1 MVVSGTELLRGGA
14 DRVQRRQVEFLQ
26 RHVRVGTALVD
37 EGGGVFALVQV
48 AHRYHDVCALGGQRG
63 RCFVAESSVRPG
75 DDGDT
80 TGLVGNVGGCPLSHG
95 KLPKL

>member
-1 MVVSGTELLRGGA
+1 MSDAELLCRGA

-26 RHVRVGTALVD
+26 RYVRVRTALVD

-48 AHRYHDVCALGGQRG
+48 AHRYHDVCALGSQRG
-63 RCFVAESSVRPG
+63 RRFVAESSVRPG

-80 TGLVGNVGGCPLSHG
+80 TGLVGDVGGCPLSHG